1 MAYRNRRLSRRQET
15 LSLPMQQRMRQ
26 STNNLHEAKHKQRTW
41 SKAQTTYMKHKQL
54 TWSTNNL
61 HEAKHKHDM
70 QQPTLFFQCTISSP
84 LSSFLARREPEW
96 PRGCRGFR
104 SRSEFKVKRSKSWWR
119 RRRRWCWRQRRL
131 PHASNSRT
139 YTYLYILCKCAI
151 SYLLI
156 TTCVKWNSNC

>member
-1 MAYRNRRLSRRQET
+1 MK
-15 LSLPMQQRMRQ
+15 QRA
-26 STNNLHEAKHKQRTW
+26 NNLHEAKHIQRTW

-104 SRSEFKVKRSKSWWR
+104 SRSEFKVKRSKSR
-119 RRRRWCWRQRRL
+119 GQ
-131 PHASNSRT
+131 SRGGGGGGGGADDREGFLMHPTRGRIPT
-139 YTYLYILCKCAI
+139 YIFYVSVLLVTYL
-151 SYLLI
+151 
-156 TTCVKWNSNC
+156 